1 LLIRQTL
8 MDEGVFVA
16 LTTFVIGM
24 CIMDEI
30 LWMTH
35 HGLLIMDDTLWMT
48 HHGLF
53 IIDEIC

>member
-1 LLIRQTL
+1 

-24 CIMDEI
+24 CIMDDI

-53 IIDEIC
+53 VMDEICEFIS

>member
-1 LLIRQTL
+1 
-8 MDEGVFVA
+8 MDEGVFVT
-16 LTTFVIGM
+16 LTTFIIVM
-24 CIMDEI
+24 CIMDDI

-53 IIDEIC
+53 IMDEICEFIS